1 MTTGPNP
8 SVGIW
13 GPAVAPTMT
22 GSAFE
27 VPTSGPLPLLDQGVG
42 KRPFVFILAPHSGR
56 QFGRG
61 SDAIG
66 IYLSSTAPQ

>member
-1 MTTGPNP
+1 MMSGPNP
-8 SVGIW
+8 SVVIQ

-27 VPTSGPLPLLDQGVG
+27 VPTSGPLPGYALALG
-42 KRPFVFILAPHSGR
+42 KRPFVFILAPHPGR

-61 SDAIG
+61 SDAID
-66 IYLSSTAPQ
+66 IYLSSETE